1 MFFENRE
8 FFKINWLDCEQY
20 GKNHYKK
27 KEHNQHSSVLKLSY
41 NLPVKDSLIIPL
53 TFILLSCCEK
63 AYHSKKFGCE
73 NSKPCCESQITTR

>member
-27 KEHNQHSSVLKLSY
+27 KEHNQHSSVL
-41 NLPVKDSLIIPL
+41 
-53 TFILLSCCEK
+53 
-63 AYHSKKFGCE
+63 
-73 NSKPCCESQITTR
+73 